1 MKRLNRA
8 LAVVSVAA
16 TTAALSACSYLSPQT
31 TEMPYDPADG
41 VSTKV
46 GEVAAH
52 NLAIVASAKGGKGAL
67 TGAVVNTGSGT
78 AQVSFAPKEGTAPST
93 TVSVGSREVVT
104 IKDVT
109 FDAVPTAPGTLT
121 DIYVITSKDGKQLVS
136 VPVVAPLGVYKD
148 LGPKS

>member
-52 NLAIVASAKGGKGAL
+52 NLAIVASAKGVADVGGKQDTAP
-67 TGAVVNTGSGT
+67 AVDLGSG
-78 AQVSFAPKEGTAPST
+78 
-93 TVSVGSREVVT
+93 
-104 IKDVT
+104 
-109 FDAVPTAPGTLT
+109 
-121 DIYVITSKDGKQLVS
+121 
-136 VPVVAPLGVYKD
+136 
-148 LGPKS
+148 